1 MRILPP
7 CFSCRAPHI
16 SGMNILNSLFLI
28 FLLVPVIEIYLL
40 IQVGGIIGA
49 IPTIAMVILTAVV
62 GSALIRQ
69 QGFSTLQRARQGM
82 AAGQVPAMEMME
94 GVALVIA
101 GALLLTPG
109 FFTDAIGFLLL
120 VPPFRRWAIRTALRN
135 AVVVQMRRPGGPGA
149 GQGPSASGPRTYEG
163 EYSKDDDPRLR

>member
-1 MRILPP
+1 MK
-7 CFSCRAPHI
+7 
-16 SGMNILNSLFLI
+16 ILNSLFLL
-28 FLLVPVIEIYLL
+28 FLLVPIIEIYLL

-49 IPTIAMVILTAVV
+49 VPTIAMVILTAVV

-69 QGFSTLQRARQGM
+69 QGFTTLQRARQGM

-94 GVALVIA
+94 GVALLIA

-109 FFTDAIGFLLL
+109 FFTDTLGFLLL
-120 VPPFRRWAIRTALRN
+120 VPPIRRWAIRAALRN
-135 AVVVQMRRPGGPGA
+135 AIIVQMQRPGGPGPGRGPA
-149 GQGPSASGPRTYEG
+149 GPGPRTYEG